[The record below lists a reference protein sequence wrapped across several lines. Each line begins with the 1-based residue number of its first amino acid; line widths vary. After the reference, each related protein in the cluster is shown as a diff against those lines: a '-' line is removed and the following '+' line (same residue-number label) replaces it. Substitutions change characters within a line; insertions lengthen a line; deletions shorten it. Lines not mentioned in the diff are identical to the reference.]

1 MTRARLPKR
10 RAAAAR
16 ARLCRAVVLLGA
28 GGSACRAL
36 IGLDDVEY
44 EPPVAYAGDGGG
56 GGITHGGSNT
66 VPQHSDAGAEHR
78 DIGAGGRD
86 AGAGGGSKKAGG
98 DAAPSA
104 GGDAAP
110 GAGGDAAPGAGG
122 DAAPSAGGDAAPGAG
137 GAPRRD
143 LDEPVASAG
152 LAGDGGSV
160 SAPHGGAA
168 GSLADNAGASGKGV
182 ADPWLQLSD
191 EFDAPPLTGWAD
203 LHPELYE
210 GLTIVD
216 GRLLLLAKRAANN
229 GWFDNFVGPF
239 LYKTVPAHTDFLVE
253 TALRVLNANNR
264 DPWNLFNEAGLLI
277 RDGNNP
283 GESWIKYHLGHQHF
297 EGGIQGRSVISTRRN
312 GGADQSISG
321 VYVNPAG
328 PNGTSARGQLRV
340 CRIGATFHFL
350 FRTNDEASWTEE
362 CFTDS
367 TAIYKTSELEP
378 DFTPPAPLRVER
390 LELVGEVQVGLS
402 AGTGDPGQSSLKGEF
417 DFVRFR
423 TPTLAECRRT
433 CPVD

>member
-1 MTRARLPKR
+1 MTRTRLPKR

-16 ARLCRAVVLLGA
+16 ARLCRAVVLLAAGA
-28 GGSACRAL
+28 SACRAL

-44 EPPVAYAGDGGG
+44 ETPAAHAGDDGGG
-56 GGITHGGSNT
+56 GISYGGST
-66 VPQHSDAGAEHR
+66 AVPQHSDAGTEHR
-78 DIGAGGRD
+78 DIGTGGRGAGADGGSNKAGG
-86 AGAGGGSKKAGG
+86 AASSSAGGG
-98 DAAPSA
+98 AAPSA
-104 GGDAAP
+104 GG
-110 GAGGDAAPGAGG
+110 
-122 DAAPSAGGDAAPGAG
+122 AAPSAGGAAPSAGGGAAPSAG
-137 GAPRRD
+137 GAAP
-143 LDEPVASAG
+143 SAG
-152 LAGDGGSV
+152 GAAPSAGGGAAP
-160 SAPHGGAA
+160 SAGGAAPSAGGAA
-168 GSLADNAGASGKGV
+168 GSLDNNAGASGVGG
-182 ADPWLQLSD
+182 ADPLLQLSD
-191 EFDAPPLTGWAD
+191 EFDALPLTGWED

-216 GRLLLLAKRAANN
+216 GRLLLLARRAANS
-229 GWFDNFVGPF
+229 GWFDNIVGPF

-253 TALRVLNANNR
+253 TAIRVLNAKNL

-297 EGGIQGRSVISTRRN
+297 DDGIQGRSVISTRRN

-321 VYVNPAG
+321 VYVNRAG

-350 FRTNDEASWTEE
+350 FRANDEASWTEE

-402 AGTGDPGQSSLKGEF
+402 AGTGDPGQNSLKGEF

-423 TPTLAECRRT
+423 TPTLAECLGT
-433 CPVD
+433 CSVD